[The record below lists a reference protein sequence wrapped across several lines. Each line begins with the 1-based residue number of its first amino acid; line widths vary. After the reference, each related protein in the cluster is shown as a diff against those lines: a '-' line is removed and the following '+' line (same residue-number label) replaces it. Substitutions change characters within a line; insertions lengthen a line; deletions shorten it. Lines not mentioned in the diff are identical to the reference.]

1 MQSLVSSNK
10 VLIVSQARMTS
21 SRLPGKV
28 LKKVGDKP
36 LLQYHLERLLLSG
49 FPVVLATTTNSS
61 DDPVVDLCDKLDVP
75 SFRGSED
82 DVLSRFYGA
91 VKAHPSEVVVRVT
104 ADCPLIDGLQIARG
118 VQEYL
123 SKNTPWLYA
132 SNCLE
137 RTFPR
142 GFDFEI
148 FSKPMLEEAFLKASS
163 PSEREHVT
171 PYFYQNKHGK
181 THFLNIKSNTD
192 FSNFRL
198 TVDEPA
204 DFELINRLLSQF
216 SCEKLSCDEICQV
229 LVENPSL
236 AKSNQHIEQKKI

>member
-1 MQSLVSSNK
+1 MQSEVSLNK
-10 VLIVSQARMTS
+10 VIIVSQARMTS
-21 SRLPGKV
+21 TRLPGKV

-36 LLQYHLERLLLSG
+36 LLQYHLDRLRLSG
-49 FPVVLATTTNSS
+49 FPVVLATTTNPS
-61 DDPVVDLCDKLDVP
+61 DDPVIELCKDLDVP
-75 SFRGSED
+75 TFRGSEE

-91 VKAHPSEVVVRVT
+91 VKDRPFDVIVRVT

-118 VQEYL
+118 VNDYL
-123 SKNTPWLYA
+123 SSNTPWLYA
-132 SNCLE
+132 SNCLD

-148 FSKPMLEEAFLKASS
+148 FSRPMLEEAFLKASS

-181 THFLNIKSNTD
+181 THFLSITSPTD
-192 FSNFRL
+192 FSGYRL

-204 DFELINRLLSQF
+204 DFDLIEKLLTLF
-216 SCEKLSCDEICQV
+216 SCGSSTCEEICQV
-229 LVENPSL
+229 LLDNPSL
-236 AKSNQHIEQKKI
+236 AQINQHIEQKKI